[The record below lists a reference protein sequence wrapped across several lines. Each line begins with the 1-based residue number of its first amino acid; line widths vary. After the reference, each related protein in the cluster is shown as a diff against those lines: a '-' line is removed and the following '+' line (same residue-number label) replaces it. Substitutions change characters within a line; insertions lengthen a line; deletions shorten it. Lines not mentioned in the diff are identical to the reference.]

1 MGQATQPVLEAMG
14 TLVNRADAASDVGP
28 AVEATLKFAFHTFR
42 PTATLLGQ
50 RLLGAKTFG
59 KD

>member
-1 MGQATQPVLEAMG
+1 VA
-14 TLVNRADAASDVGP
+14 P
-28 AVEATLKFAFHTFR
+28 AVEATLKFAFNTFR